1 MQIDPALTGIID
13 NIYEGSLQPDRWHAA
28 LRGFLDVTG
37 GRSAF
42 LAIVDNRQQSLLA
55 STVVGP
61 EESAM
66 GDALDLYRD
75 ELVRIDPGFNTV
87 RGDGGRFR
95 FSDTSEDVT
104 SDPSAW
110 REFIQHD
117 FGSGDYHSLIS
128 PTGGS
133 LSVSLALHTHR
144 AQTEITREQ
153 QRIHDSVFSHLS
165 RAARLLIRRPDFSQR
180 EDALILVDEN
190 AHMLD
195 ATGSAE
201 RILSAGDGLTVCQGR
216 LRLTQEGRQ
225 SVLQQHVRR
234 ACRPQTAASASSWT
248 TIGRN
253 DVDSPWLV
261 HFEPVPLLPI
271 GGGQKVFGCIIRL
284 SGGGHVAGLNEDMV
298 ASIFGLTPRE
308 AQVALR
314 LAEATGDLKAIAA
327 DLGVGYE
334 TARSHSRAAMAKMG
348 VGNRIELIR
357 QLAQYR

>member
-13 NIYEGSLQPDRWHAA
+13 NIYEGSLEADRWQSA
-28 LRGFLDVTG
+28 LRGFLDMTNG
-37 GRSAF
+37 HAAF
-42 LAIVDNRQQSLLA
+42 LAIVDNRQQNLLA

-75 ELVRIDPGFNTV
+75 ELVEIDPGFNIV

-95 FSDTSEDVT
+95 FSDTSDEVT

-110 REFIQHD
+110 REFIQQD

-133 LSVSLALHTHR
+133 LSVSIALHTHR
-144 AQTEITREQ
+144 AQTAITPEQ
-153 QRIHDSVFSHLS
+153 QRIHETVFSHLS
-165 RAARLLIRRPDFSQR
+165 RAARLLIRRPNFAQR

-190 AHMLD
+190 AHILD

-201 RILSAGDGLTVCQGR
+201 KILSAGDGMTVCQGR
-216 LRLTQEGRQ
+216 LRLTEERRQ
-225 SVLQQHVRR
+225 SVLQQHARR
-234 ACRPQTAASASSWT
+234 ACNPQTASSASSWIT
-248 TIGRN
+248 VRRN
-253 DVDSPWLV
+253 DEDSPWLV
-261 HFEPVPLLPI
+261 HFEPIPLLPLETE
-271 GGGQKVFGCIIRL
+271 QKVYGCIIRL
-284 SGGGHVAGLNEDMV
+284 SGGGKVAGLDEDMV

-314 LAEATGDLKAIAA
+314 LAQATGDLKAIAA
-327 DLGVGYE
+327 DLGMGYE